1 MRLAPKVKAE
11 CSTFLA
17 CENSLTVT
25 QTKVVTRTRTLP
37 ARTVTSTSTQNTTA
51 TSTLTT
57 TTTPIAVDPTT
68 VTSTVKSTTTP
79 STTFVKTVTE
89 TKSTIIY
96 TSTTTAL
103 VAQFAPTTAPP
114 PPRRLVSLDGA
125 QENIA
130 ARDSCT
136 KFKKWQFLQRFLSIF
151 GSETT
156 TESCLYLIYG
166 KSPVPTKVKT
176 VTRTIIS
183 TPSAVTKI
191 VTQAKTIGTV
201 TSSTTLT
208 AASSFTTTTTDTA
221 TSTVSAPTSTSTI
234 VETETQT
241 KTVYAVSTQPAAQAT
256 GRLQLPSGYPTQY
269 ATAYYDPT
277 YGNYLATNG
286 RGTTAIIIY
295 DVATGNLIDF
305 TRGTK
310 TNILSSYPRPYA
322 GSESYLYL
330 GNSDALSLTCS
341 IQSILNGKT
350 LQCFFP
356 NDQTPSS
363 FANKYGQD
371 AMYFNYDTPLK
382 NGGLQIV
389 PFIFKVDSVS

>member
-151 GSETT
+151 GSEVTT
-156 TESCLYLIYG
+156 DSCLYLIYG

-310 TNILSSYPRPYA
+310 TNILSSYPRPNPY
-322 GSESYLYL
+322 SDSYLYL
-330 GNSDALSLTCS
+330 GNSNALSLTCS
-341 IQSILNGKT
+341 IQSIIAGKQ

-356 NDQTPSS
+356 GDKTPSS
-363 FANKYGQD
+363 FANQNGQD
-371 AMYFNYDTPLK
+371 AMYFNYNTTLK
-382 NGGLQIV
+382 AGGLKIV